1 MRYDRYMLDTIGKI
15 KRLLPYIVFIVVNLL
30 LFGVYVISNGEFRGF
45 VLNILSNG
53 IFFFIVFIFFDLFR
67 SRVHS
72 NETRY
77 IGDYIKNKISND
89 IFVALYF
96 QKKIIHGY
104 NLDTNTL
111 QNIMSILNYSKNEIR
126 SSVKNQRYLGFQIFK
141 DTDEIRSLFDEILN
155 NNLVL
160 RYSSHLETIS
170 LLKIVNN
177 LNLLEVILK
186 NEDNFNLI
194 HPESQ
199 EFTAVKGKDI
209 NPSNPEGYLLLRRLP
224 RKDRFVV
231 YDSGIFEK
239 QHIDK
244 LLNEYS
250 LKPNVA
256 DRVSE
261 ILFDTFHLM
270 QAWIPEVTRLRRGE
284 GRFRIIKQFF
294 SPATTFESGD
304 AELYVADVI
313 QTKK

>member
-1 MRYDRYMLDTIGKI
+1 MLDSLGKI
-15 KRLLPYIVFIVVNLL
+15 KRLLPYAIFAVINIL
-30 LFGVYVISNGEFRGF
+30 LFVAYLVTQGDLKNTI
-45 VLNILSNG
+45 LNILSNG
-53 IFFFIVFIFFDLFR
+53 IFFFVAFIFFDVFR
-67 SRVHS
+67 SRVRS
-72 NETRY
+72 TESKY
-77 IGDYIKNKISND
+77 LEDYIKNKVSND

-111 QNIMSILNYSKNEIR
+111 QNIVGILNYSEEEIR

-141 DTDEIRSLFDEILN
+141 DTNEIRSLFDEVLN

-160 RYSSHLETIS
+160 KYSSHLETIN

-186 NEDNFNLI
+186 NEDNFKLS
-194 HPESQ
+194 HPQSR
-199 EFTAVKGKDI
+199 EFTAVNGKDI
-209 NPSNPEGYLLLRRLP
+209 NPNNPDGFLLLRRLP

-231 YDSGIFEK
+231 YDSGAFEK
-239 QHIDK
+239 QHIEK

-250 LKPNVA
+250 LKPEVA
-256 DRVSE
+256 DKVARV
-261 ILFDTFHLM
+261 LFDTFHLM
-270 QAWIPEVTRLRRGE
+270 KMWVPEVTRLRKGE

-294 SPATTFESGD
+294 SPSTKFESD
-304 AELYVADVI
+304 DTELYVADVI